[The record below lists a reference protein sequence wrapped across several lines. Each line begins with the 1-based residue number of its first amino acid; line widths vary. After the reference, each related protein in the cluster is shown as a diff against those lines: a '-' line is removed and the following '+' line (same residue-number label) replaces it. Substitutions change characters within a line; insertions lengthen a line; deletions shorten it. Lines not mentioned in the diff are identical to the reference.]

1 MIKTNPLKR
10 NAVSSENESG
20 PKLAGKGQELR
31 FFTKRKII
39 LLTTKW
45 DWVLIRKPSVLLWV
59 WYVSLKC

>member
-39 LLTTKW
+39 LLTTK
-45 DWVLIRKPSVLLWV
+45 
-59 WYVSLKC
+59 